1 MQFKDYYDIL
11 GVASGADADLIKTA
25 YRKLARKYHPDV
37 SKEKNA
43 EERFKDINEAYD
55 VLRDPDK
62 RRTYDQLRAQ
72 GYRPGEEF
80 RPQPNFNQD
89 FGVDLNDILGRGGA
103 SGDFG
108 EFFESLFGRMREG
121 NGPRPRARARAP
133 ETRARVELD
142 LETAYAGGT
151 QRLGI
156 DGRTLEVRIPQ
167 GILPGQQIRLR
178 GQGEG
183 GGDLLLEV
191 AYRPHA
197 RYAVE
202 GRDLVVRLPLAPW
215 EAASGASVE
224 VPTLA
229 GAVDLRV
236 PAGTSSGKRLRLRG
250 RGIPGSPPGDQ
261 FVIVDVQAPE
271 PKTDA
276 QREAYARLA
285 EAFPEFAP
293 RKS

>member
-11 GVASGADADLIKTA
+11 GVSPGADADLIKTA

-43 EERFKDINEAYD
+43 EERFKDVNEAYD
-55 VLRDPDK
+55 VLRDPEK
-62 RRTYDQLRAQ
+62 RRTYDQLKAQ

-108 EFFESLFGRMREG
+108 EFFESLFGRMRDG
-121 NGPRPRARARAP
+121 AGPRARARHHAP

-142 LETAYAGGT
+142 LETAFAGGA

-156 DGRTLEVRIPQ
+156 DGRTLEVKIPQ

-202 GRDLVVRLPLAPW
+202 GKDLVLKLPLAPW

-229 GAVDLRV
+229 GPVELRI
-236 PAGTSSGKRLRLRG
+236 PAGTGSGRRLRLRG
-250 RGIPGSPPGDQ
+250 RGMPGHPPGDQ
-261 FVIVDVQAPE
+261 FVLVEVQAPA
-271 PKTDA
+271 PGTDA
-276 QREAYARLA
+276 QREAYERLR
-285 EAFPEFAP
+285 EAFPDFAP
-293 RKS
+293 RKG